1 MHIFV
6 PFTLHSRSSLVFWL
20 ASFFSPACSLRFIS
34 WPKTFR
40 CICNSV
46 SLCLVVLCPQS
57 SSLNEASARTMVER
71 SVNVKNTHSMGFNVD
86 NTSQEH
92 LQKEGKK
99 KKNEKTRRGAQ
110 KKNEKIYYTL
120 LRTKHLLL
128 VRRENSTVIGEGWGG
143 GELICC

>member
-99 KKNEKTRRGAQ
+99 KKKRKNKKKRCTKKERKNILHPTTYEALTTCEEGKQHRNRRG
-110 KKNEKIYYTL
+110 
-120 LRTKHLLL
+120 
-128 VRRENSTVIGEGWGG
+128 VGG
-143 GELICC
+143 R